1 MTESI
6 EILPIN
12 SGNEDTKESNERG
25 NYGSMRKLFRETFF
39 NEKKKENFE
48 NEKPHADSSKFNAAI
63 HKSNYEG
70 KQEEIYKLLQPK
82 SGSNDS
88 SLSIIICII
97 VIHSYNLI

>member
-12 SGNEDTKESNERG
+12 SGNEETEETNERG
-25 NYGSMRKLFRETFF
+25 NDGYMRKLFRETFF
-39 NEKKKENFE
+39 KKKKIENIE

-63 HKSNYEG
+63 KKSNYEG

-82 SGSNDS
+82 SGSSDS
-88 SLSIIICII
+88 SLSIITIF
-97 VIHSYNLI
+97 IH